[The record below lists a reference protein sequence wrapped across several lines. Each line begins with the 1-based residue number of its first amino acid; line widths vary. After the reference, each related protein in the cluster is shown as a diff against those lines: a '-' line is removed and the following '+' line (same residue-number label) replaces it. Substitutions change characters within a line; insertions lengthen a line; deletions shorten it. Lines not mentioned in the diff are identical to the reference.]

1 MTLRFLRFGALT
13 LAVTAAACDATITDP
28 DTDEVGGPSPGSGGL
43 SSVAAGSPGAVPTNT
58 PQGGSPGSP
67 GASGGA
73 TSSVPPVAVPPGL
86 PADVES
92 KLNLSG
98 SPKHYRV
105 VRLTN
110 EQWTNS
116 AQRVLGL
123 TSPPTVAETFQDA
136 VSGTTAFNNNELVLD
151 IDSRRWTDYQ
161 AAAEKLAAEVTAD
174 PALLSKVYPGNDGAG
189 FITTVGRRVY
199 RRPLTTAEAASYQ
212 QLFDLGPMQSGTQS
226 AFAKGASLVLEAML
240 QSPHF
245 LYRTELG
252 AAGAPLSGFEMAA
265 KLSLL
270 LRNTTPDD
278 ALLDAAATPGNLDA
292 ADGAAA
298 AAQKMLDE
306 PVAKSVMREFHSQFL
321 HFDRFSELSK
331 VGVATYDPAINA
343 ELIESSFLFFDR
355 IFSQGLGVKDVFL
368 STTAFV
374 GPRLAPLYEG
384 GAAAPGSGFVER
396 TLGTSRAGYFL
407 QLPFLMLNA
416 HNADPDPIHRGVTMS
431 LDVLCAPLGQPA
443 DEVPQ
448 LPAAKPGETNRQRV
462 DAHTKGCGASCHNQ
476 MINPLGF
483 AFENFDGMGQY
494 RQTEKNGSE
503 MLPIDSSGSFAFVD
517 GTQAFKDAAELMKTM
532 ANSQQAHLC
541 YAKKLASFSLQRDV
555 VAADLPLMAELSS
568 TSLSEGASL
577 KQVMVKLIKQDA
589 FRVRAGGVQ

>member
-1 MTLRFLRFGALT
+1 MTLRFLRLGALT
-13 LAVTAAACDATITDP
+13 LAVAATACNATLTDP
-28 DTDEVGGPSPGSGGL
+28 NADEVNGPSSGSAGITPGG
-43 SSVAAGSPGAVPTNT
+43 AGSPGVGPNNS
-58 PQGGSPGSP
+58 GGSS
-67 GASGGA
+67 ASTGGV
-73 TSSVPPVAVPPGL
+73 SGSVPNPSGTGGLPSGL
-86 PADVES
+86 PADTAS
-92 KLNLSG
+92 RLDLDG

-136 VSGTTAFNNNELVLD
+136 VSGTTEFTNNELVLD

-174 PALLSKVYPGNDGAG
+174 PALLSKVYPRSDGAG
-189 FITTVGRRVY
+189 FIAAVGRRAY
-199 RRPLTTAEAASYQ
+199 RRPLTTAEAEAYQ
-212 QLFDLGPMQSGTQS
+212 KLFDLGPMQSGTQS
-226 AFAKGASLVLEAML
+226 AFAKGAALVLEAML

-252 AAGAPLSGFEMAA
+252 PAGAPLSGFEMAA

-270 LRNTTPDD
+270 LRNATPDD

-306 PVAKSVMREFHSQFL
+306 PTAKSVMREFHSQFL

-331 VGVATYDPAINA
+331 VGVANYDPAINA
-343 ELIESSFLFFDR
+343 ELVESSFLFFDR

-374 GPRLAPLYEG
+374 GARLAPLYGG
-384 GAAAPGSGFVER
+384 GAAAPASGFVER
-396 TLGTSRAGYFL
+396 TLDSSRAGYFL
-407 QLPFLMLNA
+407 QIPFLMLNA

-431 LDVLCAPLGQPA
+431 LDVLCAPLGSPA
-443 DEVPQ
+443 DVVPQ
-448 LPAAKPGETNRQRV
+448 LPPAKPGQTNRQRV
-462 DAHTKGCGASCHNQ
+462 DEHTKVCGAACHNQ

-483 AFENFDGMGQY
+483 AFENFDGMGQF
-494 RQTEKNGSE
+494 RETEKNGNE
-503 MLPIDSSGSFAFVD
+503 TLPIDSSGSFTFVD
-517 GTQAFKDAAELMKTM
+517 GTQTFKNAGELMKTV
-532 ANSQQAHLC
+532 AASQQAHLC
-541 YAKKLASFSLQRDV
+541 YAKKLASFGLQRDV

-589 FRVRAGGVQ
+589 FRTRAGGVQ